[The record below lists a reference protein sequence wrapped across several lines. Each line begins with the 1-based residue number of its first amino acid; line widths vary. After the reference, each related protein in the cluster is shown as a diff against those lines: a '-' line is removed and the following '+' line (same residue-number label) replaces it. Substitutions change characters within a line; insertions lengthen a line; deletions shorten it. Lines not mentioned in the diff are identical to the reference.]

1 MILTADELLQKL
13 DNLKAGTMPAIEQAM
28 QLAALNVEA
37 QAKKNANPG
46 TSPYEGM
53 VFPTKWKGGYQ
64 GGAPYSDDANPNRI
78 PPHLRDSITS
88 EVVVDGNSV
97 HGVVGTQKPYAL
109 PVHEGTS
116 KMQPP
121 RPFILDAVISKRDET
136 LSILSDALSNHIRSQ
151 CE

>member
-1 MILTADELLQKL
+1 MILTAEELLQKL

-28 QLAALNVEA
+28 RLAALNVEG

-78 PPHLRDSITS
+78 PPHLRDSITQ
-88 EVVVDGNSV
+88 EVQVSGSSV
-97 HGVVGTQKPYAL
+97 HGVVKTDKPYAL

-116 KMQPP
+116 KMQA
-121 RPFILDAVISKRDET
+121 RPFILDAVNAKKDET
-136 LSILSDALSNHIRSQ
+136 LEILSQGIEDMVRGQ

>member
-1 MILTADELLQKL
+1 MILTAEELLQKL

-28 QLAALNVEA
+28 QMAALNVEG

-78 PPHLRDSITS
+78 PPHLRDSIIS
-88 EVVVDGNSV
+88 EVVVEGNSV

-116 KMQPP
+116 RMPA
-121 RPFILDAVISKRDET
+121 RPFILDAITEKDTET
-136 LSILSDALSNHIRSQ
+136 RTILSDALAALIRSQ